1 MAPGK
6 FPIMGT
12 GPMYQSPSLAYLL
25 SPWPSL
31 QDLLAG
37 EKGRWLVQ
45 APETYLSSGRR
56 QPRPSGSEPCL
67 STHEGGDR
75 RQGG

>member
-6 FPIMGT
+6 FPVMGT

-31 QDLLAG
+31 EDLLAG

-45 APETYLSSGRR
+45 APETCLSSGRR
-56 QPRPSGSEPCL
+56 QPCPSGSEPCL
-67 STHEGGDR
+67 STHEGCDG